1 MNTNLIAGVD
11 IGGTHITAALV
22 NTQSG
27 TIISGSM
34 IRKAVQSQEEASRV
48 IDTWASA
55 IEAAWRT
62 HHVALAERRI
72 GIAMPGPVDYET
84 GICYIKDQGKYDQ
97 LYGLNLKELL
107 ATRLGIRPAHIRM
120 MNDAQCFLSG
130 EIAGGAIRGSKS
142 ALGLTLGTG
151 LGSAWYHQ
159 NKVVDA
165 DLWRMPFKGLIAEDL
180 LASRWFV
187 QRYALQSGHELPNTK
202 TLVERIPQD
211 PSITEIFQE
220 FALQMADFIEEVL
233 PSHPAEVI
241 VLGGNI
247 AKSHPYFLPELE
259 NALGERSIGIPVRIA
274 VLGEDA
280 HIIGAAA
287 CWA

>member
-1 MNTNLIAGVD
+1 MNTDLIAGVD

-22 NTQSG
+22 DTLSG
-27 TIISGSM
+27 TIVPGSM
-34 IRKAVQSQEEASRV
+34 FRKSVQSQDEASLV
-48 IDTWASA
+48 VDTWASA
-55 IEAAWRT
+55 IENSWRT
-62 HHVALAERRI
+62 HQLPLPKRRI

-84 GICYIKDQGKYDQ
+84 GISHIKGQGKYDQ

-107 ATRLGIRPAHIRM
+107 AVRLGIPAAHIRM
-120 MNDAQCFLSG
+120 MNDAQCFLGG
-130 EIAGGAIRGSKS
+130 EVAGGAGRGCKS

-151 LGSAWYHQ
+151 LGSAWYHN
-159 NKVVDA
+159 NKVEDA

-202 TLVERIPQD
+202 ALVERIPQD

-220 FALQMADFIEEVL
+220 FALHLADFIEAVL
-233 PSHPAEVI
+233 PSHPAELI

-259 NALGERSIGIPVRIA
+259 NALQDRSINTPVRIA
-274 VLGEDA
+274 QLGEDA
-280 HIIGAAA
+280 HIVGAAA

>member
-1 MNTNLIAGVD
+1 MNTDLIAGVD

-22 NTQSG
+22 NIRSG
-27 TIISGSM
+27 TLIPGSM
-34 IRKAVQSQEEASRV
+34 IRKAVQSQEEAARV

-55 IEAAWRT
+55 IEGAWRT
-62 HHVALAERRI
+62 HHVALPQRKI

-107 ATRLGIRPAHIRM
+107 AARLGIQSSDIRM

-130 EIAGGAIRGSKS
+130 EIAGGAIRGCKS

-159 NKVVDA
+159 NNVVDA

-187 QRYALQSGHELPNTK
+187 QRYALQSGHELPHTK
-202 TLVERIPQD
+202 ALVERIPQD

-220 FALQMADFIEEVL
+220 FAVQMADFIEEVL

-241 VLGGNI
+241 LLGGNI

-259 NALGERSIGIPVRIA
+259 NTLQDRSISIPVRIA

-280 HIIGAAA
+280 HIVGAAA